1 MGAYARDFVCAV
13 WERYGFHRLRGGI
26 YAVSVTSLSPT
37 KRGQSRHGIATAAGW
52 PSRNF
57 FIVFRVN
64 KSFRGKDTRS
74 RGDHSATQTLRRR
87 KVGPRHGPT
96 RFVVT
101 GAVSASRVHISPV
114 TTKTKRFLHRPR
126 STTRLTH
133 PSRGTRDPQVPSQVN
148 CHGRADT
155 SLIEER

>member
-1 MGAYARDFVCAV
+1 MCAV

-37 KRGQSRHGIATAAGW
+37 KRGQSRHGIATEAGW

-57 FIVFRVN
+57 FMVLRV
-64 KSFRGKDTRS
+64 KQSFRDKDTRS

-87 KVGPRHGPT
+87 KVSPRHGPT

-114 TTKTKRFLHRPR
+114 TTTTKRSLRR
-126 STTRLTH
+126 SGSTTRLTH
-133 PSRGTRDPQVPSQVN
+133 PSRGSRDPQVPLRSTVVALQILV
-148 CHGRADT
+148 
-155 SLIEER
+155 